1 MLYFRSLDSCNFLA
15 RNRAKRSWM
24 VIFLGFSLAEAMVK
38 VYWLLLW
45 EEWLLD
51 TVWSFSVGPV
61 ATNDA
66 IVEGGG

>member
-1 MLYFRSLDSCNFLA
+1 
-15 RNRAKRSWM
+15 
-24 VIFLGFSLAEAMVK
+24 MVK

-61 ATNDA
+61 ATKDA
-66 IVEGGG
+66 IVARVAVEKNASFCDKNDRGGVHVLIEQWVKGL